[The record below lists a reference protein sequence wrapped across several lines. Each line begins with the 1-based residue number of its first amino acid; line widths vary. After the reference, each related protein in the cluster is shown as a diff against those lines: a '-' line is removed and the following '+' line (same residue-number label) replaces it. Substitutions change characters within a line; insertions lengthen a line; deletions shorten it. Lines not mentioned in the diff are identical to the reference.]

1 MEVADPSLIFGK
13 YALIRRIAI
22 GGMGEIFLARQTG
35 AAGFQRLVILK
46 SLRPEIAS
54 DQTGLTQFLNEARI
68 AATLNHPNI
77 VAIYE
82 VDLYRNVYLLAME
95 YIEGIDLA
103 GLIRQSIQD
112 KRPIP
117 VAVAA
122 ALVRDAALGLDHAH
136 NATDERGVKRMVI
149 HRDVSPQN
157 LMVRLDGVVKVVDF
171 GIAKSEDSA
180 RTKGGFQGKFGYVSP
195 EQIAG
200 EKLDGRCDQY
210 ALGIVFWELLTR
222 RRLFKG
228 DPSDLVKR
236 AHSSHIP
243 PPRRINPEVS
253 EDVQDIILRML
264 STRRE
269 DRFPSLADVAEALRK
284 VLREGTSQERDVATF
299 VKELVG
305 EAIIAKTRDLTP
317 TQVSIDG
324 LTPVGAVRCPACRR
338 LNAVGNKFCADCGAG
353 MVATYEMRTD
363 GGTALSALAGE
374 AARLRVSLSSEEQT
388 VTVIDG
394 RIHGRDTLLRTVSP
408 EVLRTAETQLI
419 ATLGKVVE
427 AHGAQIERLTPDGF
441 TVVMTESKT
450 AGRSS
455 DPTRTMEA
463 IQRALSETNRTLPA
477 RLHLALGVERGP
489 AQVRPLG
496 KGRVKVDGLVVNEA
510 RRLSQTALAEG
521 AGDTVRIGTGAA
533 RQSVSPASGA
543 QTSGALVGRQAELR
557 TLFEALTIAEGGQVV
572 TKVLCGP
579 PGSGKTRLL
588 TEVAREAQ
596 ARGFQ
601 VVELAGASSSGLELL
616 RRLVR
621 AVAAQPG
628 GEKNDLYAELSKLG
642 ASTGG
647 LQRIRSLLTGTFE
660 LDDSVTSDEKL
671 RSDTTIGRLLSASS
685 AGRPLL
691 LAIDDLHL
699 GDHSSLELISRLP
712 ERITDGHLAL
722 VFTASPELA
731 RTGPLSE
738 HKLEL
743 WSLAPEAT
751 LAMALSRL
759 GPVRAVELDRWLLE
773 RASGNPGLTAALLD
787 GLAADGAVVDDSW
800 WTRVGDLRA
809 EGLPSTLRG
818 FAEAAVDKLSPA
830 ALIFLGIGAHS
841 GAVFNIDWVAKAISS
856 PVSQVID
863 ECVAARLLKVHDGE
877 RLSFHGAHVRAVVL
891 ARYSPDEAVRIHAR
905 LAEVLQEE
913 AKINPRTEVLEA
925 LARHLLASTQ
935 GTGGVPA
942 IVRSAD
948 QLRKS
953 GAAEE
958 AAQLYRG
965 ALQLLIGSVGLMTA
979 DAAGSVY
986 GVLARGV
993 PMIARTE
1000 PVAGLELIDD
1010 FLGRIP
1016 AEVAPLAR
1024 AEVLRQR
1031 ALLEEKR
1038 GRLHGAQADLEK
1050 ALALANK
1057 DVDPELYATIL
1068 GDMARMFE
1076 GLGRLDEATALVGES
1091 LEVMAA
1097 REARNRHFYWKSL
1110 NALGRLSFQANQ
1122 LEKAREMFELA
1133 RSQAERVD
1141 SSVGQATAL
1150 TNLASAF
1157 VVGGQADQAAP
1168 LLDQAAAL
1176 AQGAS
1181 DAIGMA
1187 RIEYNRG
1194 RLLLGKHDVTAARR
1208 ALSEAERLSR
1218 ESGWTEG
1225 RAIALQMLDGLLSG
1239 PR

>member
-1 MEVADPSLIFGK
+1 MEAADPSLIFGK

-236 AHSSHIP
+236 AQSSHIP

-253 EDVQDIILRML
+253 EEVQDIILRML

-269 DRFPSLADVAEALRK
+269 DRFPSLGDVAEALRQ
-284 VLREGTSQERDVATF
+284 VLREGSSQEREVATF

-305 EAIIAKTRDLTP
+305 EAITAKTRDLTP

-363 GGTALSALAGE
+363 GGSALSALAGE

-408 EVLRTAETQLI
+408 EVLRAAETQLI

-441 TVVMTESKT
+441 TVVLSEGKT
-450 AGRSS
+450 GRSS
-455 DPTRTMEA
+455 DPSRTMDA
-463 IQRALSETNRTLPA
+463 IQRALGETNRTLPA

-510 RRLSQTALAEG
+510 RRLSQTALSEG
-521 AGDTVRIGTGAA
+521 AGDTVRVGTGAA
-533 RQSVSPASGA
+533 RQSLTPGTSA

-572 TKVLCGP
+572 TKVLSGA
-579 PGSGKTRLL
+579 PGSGKSRLL
-588 TEVAREAQ
+588 SEVTREAQ

-712 ERITDGHLAL
+712 ERVSDGHLAL
-722 VFTASPELA
+722 VFTASTDLA
-731 RTGPLSE
+731 RTSPLAE

-759 GPVRAVELDRWLLE
+759 GPVRSVELDRWLLE

-787 GLAADGAVVDDSW
+787 GLGAEGAVVDDAW
-800 WTRVGDLRA
+800 WSRVGDLRA
-809 EGLPSTLRG
+809 EALPSTLRG
-818 FAEAAVDKLSPA
+818 FAEASIDRLSPA
-830 ALIFLGIGAHS
+830 ALIFIGIGAHC

-863 ECVAARLLKVHDGE
+863 ECIAARLLKVHDAE
-877 RLSFHGAHVRAVVL
+877 RLSFQGAHARPALL
-891 ARYSPDEAVRIHAR
+891 ARYTPEEATRIHAR
-905 LAEVLQEE
+905 MVEVLQDEVKTN
-913 AKINPRTEVLEA
+913 ARAEVLEA

-942 IVRSAD
+942 VVRAAD

-958 AAQLYRG
+958 SAQLYRG
-965 ALQLLIGSVGLMTA
+965 AFQLLIGSVGLMTA

-1010 FLGRIP
+1010 FLKRIP
-1016 AEVAPLAR
+1016 ADVAPLGR

-1038 GRLHGAQADLEK
+1038 GRLHAGQADLEK
-1050 ALALANK
+1050 ALALADK
-1057 DVDPELYATIL
+1057 EADPELYATIL

-1076 GLGRLDEATALVGES
+1076 GLGRLDEATALLGES

-1122 LEKAREMFELA
+1122 LAKAQELFELA

-1150 TNLASAF
+1150 TNLASSY
-1157 VVGGQADQAAP
+1157 VLGGQADQAVP
-1168 LLDQAAAL
+1168 LLDQAAELAL
-1176 AQGAS
+1176 GAS

-1194 RLLLGKHDVTAARR
+1194 RLLLGKHDIPAARR
-1208 ALSEAERLSR
+1208 ALTEAERLSR